1 LVNQIVGLNDKEPLK
16 IITTRKKEKQ
26 MAFNVQIDVDKTL
39 VFNAPA
45 DVVFKQLAN
54 VPETADL
61 FPKLASIEQVEDK
74 TFQWKIKEIGQ
85 GGYSFSAIYSNLYN
99 MDKTNGVIS
108 WASVESSAASASKEN
123 TTIDGSW
130 EITDN
135 NGESSVRFQ
144 SKIVVH
150 LPFSKMVKM
159 VVKPFVQL
167 EFDRLVERYL
177 GNIQNHFVSERESVI
192 TLGLSH

>member
-108 WASVESSAASASKEN
+108 WASVESSAARASKEN

-192 TLGLSH
+192 TLG

>member
-1 LVNQIVGLNDKEPLK
+1 
-16 IITTRKKEKQ
+16 
-26 MAFNVQIDVDKTL
+26 MAFNVQINVDKIL

-74 TFQWKIKEIGQ
+74 TYQWKIKEIGQ
-85 GGYSFSAIYSNLYN
+85 GGYSFSAIYTNLYK
-99 MDKTNGVIS
+99 MDKTNGVIA
-108 WASVESSAASASKEN
+108 WASVESSVAGTSKEN
-123 TTIDGSW
+123 TMIDGSW
-130 EITDN
+130 EITGN

-144 SKIVVH
+144 SKIVVQ

-177 GNIQNHFVSERESVI
+177 ENIQNHFISERDSLV
-192 TLGLSH
+192 TLS

>member
-1 LVNQIVGLNDKEPLK
+1 LVNQIVGLNDKGSLTIK
-16 IITTRKKEKQ
+16 TTRKKEEI
-26 MAFNVQIDVDKTL
+26 MAFNVQINVDKIL

-74 TFQWKIKEIGQ
+74 TYQWKIKEIGQ
-85 GGYSFSAIYSNLYN
+85 GGYSFSAIYTNLYK
-99 MDKTNGVIS
+99 MDKTNGVIA
-108 WASVESSAASASKEN
+108 WASVESSVAGTSKEN
-123 TTIDGSW
+123 TMIDGSW
-130 EITDN
+130 EITGN

-144 SKIVVH
+144 SKIVVQ

-177 GNIQNHFVSERESVI
+177 ENIQNHFISERDSLV
-192 TLGLSH
+192 TLS